1 MATDDSRSRKRQRSP
16 RKPAAQPPAPAHRGA
31 DELDGHSTLIGVSV
45 ADLVARQSEPAE
57 PPIDERDTL
66 VGAPVDA
73 DLSDLAT
80 QQSRPV
86 EPPIDE
92 QSTLVGVSV
101 ADLVAQGADPF
112 ALAARQSEPVEPPI
126 DDQATSIRPASQLV
140 EVENRAAPVRRS
152 SRSQIPA
159 AAPFGE
165 VTEQNPPSRR
175 PSRSQ
180 IPAVP
185 FGEATEQNPPSRRP
199 SRSHIPA
206 VPFGE
211 ATKQTAPSR
220 RPSRSQIRASRPS
233 TRGELATFEPEVVA
247 TYSPERTRAV
257 VALAGVFILLLAA
270 VVAWP
275 LLRGPRPS
283 QEELAVLYPYGIF
296 GSTLADGSRAP
307 PVGAIS
313 FEYLRTVP
321 CGGEGSPDCLV
332 YELRGGLFVEEMWV
346 AHHQGAWIRVSNHAR
361 ASTGGSAPPTA
372 AR

>member
-165 VTEQNPPSRR
+165 V
-175 PSRSQ
+175 
-180 IPAVP
+180 
-185 FGEATEQNPPSRRP
+185 TEQNPPSRRP